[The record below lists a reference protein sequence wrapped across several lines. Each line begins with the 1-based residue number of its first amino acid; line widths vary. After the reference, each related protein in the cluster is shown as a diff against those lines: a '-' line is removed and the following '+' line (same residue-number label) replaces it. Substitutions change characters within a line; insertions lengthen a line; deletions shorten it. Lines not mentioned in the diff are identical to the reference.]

1 MAIEVVYQYILGS
14 AFLAFLC
21 IIASVGV
28 PILLVFLLLG
38 MLAGENG
45 PGGIKF
51 NDFGLAFLF
60 GHIALAIII
69 FDGGLGANSTPK
81 CTTR

>member
-1 MAIEVVYQYILGS
+1 
-14 AFLAFLC
+14 
-21 IIASVGV
+21 
-28 PILLVFLLLG
+28 